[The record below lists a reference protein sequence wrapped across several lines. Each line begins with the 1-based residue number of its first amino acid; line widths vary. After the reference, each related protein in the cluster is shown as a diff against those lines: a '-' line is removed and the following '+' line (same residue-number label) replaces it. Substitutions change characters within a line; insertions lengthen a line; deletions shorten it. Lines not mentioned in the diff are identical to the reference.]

1 MTAYSIALLG
11 FGEVGQT
18 FGADLGAHRLS
29 AFDIGFGDAASA
41 PSRAIR
47 GTGIRRCDSAAEL
60 VAGCDIVVSAVTP
73 GEAENAAASIA
84 AGLVGGTSG
93 GGTSVGSTRGDGAWV
108 MDVNSISPGARQRAA
123 DIVESAGGRYVEAA
137 MMAPVA
143 PARIASPIL
152 LGGPHARRFEAIA
165 SSIGFAG
172 ARRYDD
178 TLGRASATKLCR
190 SVVVKGLESLVTEA
204 LLAGRHYGVET
215 AVVESLANLFED
227 SGRDDWSQYL
237 ISRSLRHGA
246 RRASEMLEA
255 SATVAGAGVEPLMSR
270 ACASRQ
276 AQTARLASA
285 LGHAESGHAEL
296 GHVELGHT
304 ELGKLLDAMR
314 RAGARAEDGR
324 TC

>member
-1 MTAYSIALLG
+1 MTTYSIALLG

-47 GTGIRRCDSAAEL
+47 GTGIRRCDSAADL

-84 AGLVGGTSG
+84 AGIVGGTSG
-93 GGTSVGSTRGDGAWV
+93 GSTSVGSTWV

-137 MMAPVA
+137 IMAPVA
-143 PARIASPIL
+143 AARIASPIL

-165 SSIGFAG
+165 SSVGFAG

-215 AVVESLANLFED
+215 AVVESLANLFQD

-255 SATVAGAGVEPLMSR
+255 AATVAGAGVEPLMSR

-285 LGHAESGHAEL
+285 LGHAEL

-314 RAGARAEDGR
+314 CAGARAEDGR

>member
-29 AFDIGFGDAASA
+29 AFDIGFGDAASV

-84 AGLVGGTSG
+84 AGLVGGTSD
-93 GGTSVGSTRGDGAWV
+93 SSTRGDGTWV
-108 MDVNSISPGARQRAA
+108 MDVNSISPGVRQRAA

-137 MMAPVA
+137 IMAPVA

-285 LGHAESGHAEL
+285 LGHSESGHAEL
-296 GHVELGHT
+296 GHVELC
-304 ELGKLLDAMR
+304 KLLDAMR
-314 RAGARAEDGR
+314 RAGARAEDGH